1 MISQK
6 IDQIVRE
13 VPDFPKS
20 GINFKD
26 ITSLLLDSNLS
37 TEIVDSFIERLEGNI
52 INAVVG
58 IESRGFLYGFVL
70 ANKLGVPFIPIRK
83 VGKLPG
89 DTLKY
94 KYDLEYGSSEVE
106 IHKSD
111 IKKGWNVVVHDDLLA
126 TGGTACAASELICQL
141 GASVTAFTFVISLD
155 FLNGKE
161 KLKKYS
167 KSIISLK
174 KY

>member
-26 ITSLLLDSNLS
+26 ITSLLLDSDLS
-37 TEIVDSFIERLEGNI
+37 TEIVDSFIERLEGKI
-52 INAVVG
+52 IDAVVG
-58 IESRGFLYGFVL
+58 IESRGFLYGFLL
-70 ANKLGVPFIPIRK
+70 ANKLGVPFIPVRK

-111 IKKGWNVVVHDDLLA
+111 IKKGWNVVIHDDLIA
-126 TGGTACAASELICQL
+126 TGGTACAASEMIFQL
-141 GASVTAFTFVISLD
+141 GAKVTAFTFVISLD

-161 KLKKYS
+161 KLNKYS
-167 KSIISLK
+167 KNIISLK